1 MPVYGIIYMS
11 LEVNYALYYTNNVG
25 VQCIVE
31 FVYIQRVCMSHD
43 SSPSWLG
50 SLNYNI
56 YDVNA
61 PFFLRHI

>member
-1 MPVYGIIYMS
+1 
-11 LEVNYALYYTNNVG
+11 LEVSYALYDTNNVG